1 MSETK
6 PLPPCPDPRYYV
18 LVHTKEGS
26 YWRMK
31 RGLGKPALLNDVLRE
46 SASRM
51 KVTSPAAKSI
61 IASIRHHLH
70 DLQTGRITVKLG
82 ARLGKALKENGRMDY
97 SFLPGYDFQPYHPM
111 AELVRIPLQ
120 LEQVENAMRLYID
133 LSKDT
138 PAIRKE
144 AEGIT
149 GYRFSAILVKGDP
162 LQEVR
167 SNSMNSP
174 VYPIQLQEDTTCVL
188 SLMAPPEGTPWF
200 LCLKV
205 VVMVHGRPAEDH
217 ALKAMSII
225 AAG

>member
-1 MSETK
+1 MSDT
-6 PLPPCPDPRYYV
+6 PTLPPCPDPRYYV

-31 RGLGKPALLNDVLRE
+31 RGLGKPALLNEALQE
-46 SASRM
+46 SAGRM

-82 ARLGKALKENGRMDY
+82 ARLGKALKEKGKVDY
-97 SFLPGYDFQPYHPM
+97 SFMPGYDFQPYFPM
-111 AELVRIPLQ
+111 ADLVRIPLQ
-120 LEQVENAMRLYID
+120 LERVENAMRLYIE
-133 LSKDT
+133 LNKDT
-138 PAIRKE
+138 PVLRKE
-144 AEGIT
+144 AAGIT

-174 VYPIQLQEDTTCVL
+174 VYPIALPQDATCVL

-205 VVMVHGRPAEDH
+205 VVMVDGAPSSDFN
-217 ALKAMSII
+217 LKAMSVI

>member
-31 RGLGKPALLNDVLRE
+31 RGLGKPALINDVLKE
-46 SASRM
+46 SAGRM
-51 KVTSPAAKSI
+51 KITSPAAKSV

-82 ARLGKALKENGRMDY
+82 ARLGKALKENNKLDY
-97 SFLPGYDFQPYHPM
+97 TFMPGYDFQPYHPM
-111 AELVRIPLQ
+111 ADLVRIPLQ
-120 LEQVENAMRLYID
+120 LEQTENAMRLYID
-133 LSKDT
+133 LSKEQS
-138 PAIRKE
+138 AIRKE
-144 AEGIT
+144 APEIT

-174 VYPIQLQEDTTCVL
+174 VYPIQLNEDTTCVL
-188 SLMAPPEGTPWF
+188 SLPAPPEGTPWF

-205 VVMVHGRPAEDH
+205 VVMVHGAPAQDF
-217 ALKAMSII
+217 ALKAMSVI